1 MPPRRQSA
9 ASLPSHAPHGV
20 RRGCWMNRIAG
31 VHGEA
36 MYTAPDCAARAALQA
51 AICQCRGQGAVPL
64 RSLGG
69 SKGGHS
75 LTRENGPPFSA
86 PLHGAGI
93 EARYRAA
100 FYAVQQNC
108 TGSVAALSHSS
119 SSPLRYGE
127 IAAKTLA

>member
-1 MPPRRQSA
+1 MAKPCTPHPIAQRVQLFKLQSA
-9 ASLPSHAPHGV
+9 NVGV
-20 RRGCWMNRIAG
+20 KG
-31 VHGEA
+31 
-36 MYTAPDCAARAALQA
+36 
-51 AICQCRGQGAVPL
+51 QCPL

-75 LTRENGPPFSA
+75 LTRENGPLFSCSA
-86 PLHGAGI
+86 IG
-93 EARYRAA
+93 AA
-100 FYAVQQNC
+100 FYAVQQNS